1 MVILGLSLTA
11 VSLIITFFV
20 VKHNKKRPA
29 IIEQE
34 EIAQLRYLAE
44 QQREFNNR
52 YGHVQTGVDDRQYFV
67 PPGVDVTQ
75 LRYQDPWTMSLPGFA
90 QARDYYTPKAK
101 WKHGQ
106 PILDGTA
113 IDSTRVRYWDAVKQ
127 CTTRLTNLTKLPPG
141 SKIPVYKAKKK

>member
-20 VKHNKKRPA
+20 VRHNKKQLA

-34 EIAQLRYLAE
+34 EIFRLRYLAE

-52 YGHVQTGVDDRQYFV
+52 YGHVQTGVDGRQYFV

-75 LRYQDPWTMSLPGFA
+75 LRYQDPWVMSLPPFA
-90 QARDYYTPKAK
+90 QARDYYTPKTK

-113 IDSTRVRYWDAVKQ
+113 IDSTRVRYWDAVRQ
-127 CTTRLTNLTKLPPG
+127 RPVRLTDLTKLPEG
-141 SKIPVYKAKKK
+141 SKIPVYKRKKK